1 MASDSKK
8 PTLLTALF
16 TMKCP
21 SCRMTTVFVNKSMFP
36 LGKCLALKDEC
47 EVCGEKLK
55 SERNN
60 GGGINYALTMMLFFL
75 NLLWYWPI
83 FGLSYKDDKT
93 VLGGA
98 NSIFYYLGVST
109 TVVVL
114 AQPYLMRLSRM
125 IYLYL
130 YVGFGHSRR
139 VNVEDHDHLGTLTK

>member
-1 MASDSKK
+1 MEISSKK
-8 PTLLTALF
+8 PALLPALF

-21 SCRMTTVFVNKSMFP
+21 SCRKSTVFVNKSIFP

-47 EVCGEKLK
+47 EICGEKMK
-55 SERNN
+55 SESNN

-83 FGLSYKDDKT
+83 FGLSYKDYS
-93 VLGGA
+93 V
-98 NSIFYYLGVST
+98 FYYLGAST
-109 TVVVL
+109 FVVIL

-125 IYLYL
+125 LYLYM

-139 VNVEDHDHLGTLTK
+139 VNTEN